1 MVVQGVTSH
10 LRLKG
15 IQRNSHEFTYPFW
28 SAQALIEAVVGC
40 GSIQPRSGRAPAR
53 PMRGKNLTDLR
64 ERDQRT
70 VGEAVV
76 ENVLQEDD
84 GSWGLDQSRGAR
96 RLKWTDS
103 HWFGVPCSDR

>member
-1 MVVQGVTSH
+1 M
-10 LRLKG
+10 
-15 IQRNSHEFTYPFW
+15 
-28 SAQALIEAVVGC
+28 GC